1 MAGPVAEMA
10 ISSELRLR
18 VLSSA
23 VLAPVALLVV
33 WLGGLFLLIALL
45 LVTGLL
51 AREWVGLVTTPGG
64 VSLVALLA
72 AAGLVAAH
80 FGIVQWALVGLVVS
94 GLGLALVA
102 PGSISARGLAGLG
115 PLYIGGACIA
125 FLMLRAVPESGV
137 VLIVWLLAVISATD
151 IGAYFAGRSIGGR
164 KLAPAISPGKTWAG
178 LFGGMIAAAAV
189 GTAIA
194 TVSAILPP
202 LAASVG
208 AAVLAVV
215 AQLGDLF
222 ESWLKRRAGVKD
234 SGDLIPG
241 HGGLLDRVDGIM
253 TTVPVMAIAFLT
265 VMG

>member
-1 MAGPVAEMA
+1 MAALVTDMA
-10 ISSELRLR
+10 ISPELRLR

-51 AREWVGLVTTPGG
+51 AREWVGLVASPGG

-80 FGIVQWALVGLVVS
+80 FGIVQWAFVGLVVA
-94 GLGLALVA
+94 GFGLALMARGPIAV
-102 PGSISARGLAGLG
+102 RGLAGLG
-115 PLYIGGACIA
+115 PLYIGAACIA
-125 FLMLRAVPESGV
+125 LVVLRAVPDSGV
-137 VLIVWLLAVISATD
+137 LLIVWLLAVIWATD
-151 IGAYFAGRSIGGR
+151 IGAYFAGRGIGGR
-164 KLAPAISPGKTWAG
+164 KLAPTISPGKTWAG
-178 LFGGMIAAAAV
+178 LFGGMVAAAAV
-189 GTAIA
+189 GAAIA
-194 TVSAILPP
+194 AASAILPP

-208 AAVLAVV
+208 AAILAVI

-222 ESWLKRRAGVKD
+222 ESWLKRRAEVKD

-241 HGGLLDRVDGIM
+241 HGGLLDRVDGVM
-253 TTVPVMAIAFLT
+253 TTAPVMAATVLT